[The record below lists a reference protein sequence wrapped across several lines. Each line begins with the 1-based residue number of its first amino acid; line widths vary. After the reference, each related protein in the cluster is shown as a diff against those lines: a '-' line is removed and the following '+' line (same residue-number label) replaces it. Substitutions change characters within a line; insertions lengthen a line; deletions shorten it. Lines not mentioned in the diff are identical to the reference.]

1 MDTHVK
7 VVGVLNIIFGALGI
21 LLAMFLGLI
30 FGGVATAV
38 VADNDPDAYT
48 ALPFIGISGAMV
60 VSFLVI
66 WSLPGIIVGFGLIK
80 MRPWA
85 RIGGIIVAVLSLFAV
100 PFGTMFGAYALW
112 VLFSKDTEKL
122 FVPLSPMISQNPG

>member
-1 MDTHVK
+1 M
-7 VVGVLNIIFGALGI
+7 NIVFGALGI
-21 LLAMFLGLI
+21 LLAMFLVLI

-48 ALPFIGISGAMV
+48 ALPFIGISGA
-60 VSFLVI
+60 L
-66 WSLPGIIVGFGLIK
+66 
-80 MRPWA
+80 
-85 RIGGIIVAVLSLFAV
+85 LSLFAV

-122 FVPLSPMISQNPG
+122 FAPPAVMTS